1 MKQNLLNE
9 ILNQSI
15 TREES
20 KIEENL
26 RSSYETLIVKV
37 DNFIFLMIFLWIL
50 QKRSL
55 IAENPNIFKDIF
67 QKISKS
73 QNNYSN
79 EEELTNNQPCSLS
92 DSSGFS
98 KFISKLISTIIFPCN
113 KGNNQKEKKEQGD
126 RNRSKKHKRNP
137 IHLFDSIYVRI
148 DPSLFDN
155 FENQIIPFSIIEN
168 LKDSIF
174 FVNEQK
180 DEKSSK
186 NEVFSQNSF
195 HVAIFSACETFEL
208 KWGNI
213 TQTDLGFLFER
224 FLQNETK
231 QQTGAYYTPAYI
243 CEDIALKLFLR
254 SVIHPIIKHLPNF
267 NQYSKKSSFSSK
279 IAHFN
284 IENEVFDLIS
294 LKYFILSLDI
304 ETGYTLIRQ
313 IHQKILKLRILDP
326 AVGTG
331 DFLIAMDNILFCFYK
346 EIWDICK
353 NRQYIDILS
362 IYLEKQRKFDL
373 ISLKSFSEA
382 IYFFR
387 KYEIFPKMLY
397 GVDINPRSCRITKW
411 RLYLKVVS
419 QIPEQMIKNQKIH
432 LIPMNIHSG
441 NSLIGWDSWYDLDRF
456 LNGNNLHKINIK
468 IKNEI
473 VKNLLSVHTYLQQ
486 FLEKTEIN
494 QLPQGISALIEI
506 NHISLQDSSRLLNYI
521 VPYFKLIA
529 EFRKNRVFFFEQ
541 YLKKETQQLITNIK
555 YHLQKI
561 LDKLYFELYKSKSN
575 TNNNTLKIFHWILEF
590 PEQFPCPSPFYHPE
604 PTSCFNSGF
613 NLILG
618 NPPYGNLLTSQE
630 KKLLPNYDGL
640 KSEISSL
647 FISKIN
653 RLLKINGSFGLLT
666 SYTICFNKKLSNL
679 RKNLINSFNFL
690 FLATFDRDKC
700 RLFDGMTQSVS
711 ILLAFGHHPIYPKKE
726 GKLYTTQ
733 MFRKLPSLMEFEYQP
748 ANSFL
753 LGDYIGVSFNEPH
766 RVPKIGTSPILE
778 LLTLFKS
785 WTEVIPKNYHSQHK
799 NEKIKIIRK
808 TKLKRRLGDWIKTA
822 IICKDEETKHYIL
835 KQYPERSSDGVWIRI
850 SGNYWYNSWHK
861 PPYCGTQIAFL
872 PLKSPSS
879 SFQAFLLCLINS
891 SLFYT
896 WFRIFSDG
904 RHMNKDILAAFPLPV
919 NFPER
924 LIRFTHLLKKCAEY
938 LMDKLF
944 QHYDSEHRRFN
955 SSQIKDTLNIVDLI
969 LGILLEIP
977 KSLVFYVI
985 NFESSIRG
993 GNQIKHNK
1001 EQLSLLFSE
1010 LECISDQL
1018 MHEDIENKVIQQF
1031 EVLFSKY
1038 NK

>member
-1 MKQNLLNE
+1 
-9 ILNQSI
+9 
-15 TREES
+15 
-20 KIEENL
+20 
-26 RSSYETLIVKV
+26 
-37 DNFIFLMIFLWIL
+37 MI
-50 QKRSL
+50 
-55 IAENPNIFKDIF
+55 
-67 QKISKS
+67 
-73 QNNYSN
+73 
-79 EEELTNNQPCSLS
+79 
-92 DSSGFS
+92 
-98 KFISKLISTIIFPCN
+98 
-113 KGNNQKEKKEQGD
+113 
-126 RNRSKKHKRNP
+126 RSKNQNQNSV
-137 IHLFDSIYVRI
+137 HLFDSIYIRI

-155 FENQIIPFSIIEN
+155 FENQIIPLSIIEN

-174 FVNEQK
+174 FVNE
-180 DEKSSK
+180 EKEVKKYKNKESSP
-186 NEVFSQNSF
+186 NSLP
-195 HVAIFSACETFEL
+195 VAIFSACEIFEH

-213 TQTDLGFLFER
+213 TQTDLGFLFEK

-243 CEDIALKLFLR
+243 CEDIALKLFLH
-254 SVIHPIIKHLPNF
+254 SIIHPTIKELPF
-267 NQYSKKSSFSSK
+267 VNQDSNAPNFSSK
-279 IAHFN
+279 ILNLN

-294 LKYFILSLDI
+294 LKSFILGLDN

-313 IHQKILKLRILDP
+313 IYQKTLKFRILDP

-331 DFLIAMDNILFCFYK
+331 DFLIAMDNILFYFYK

-353 NRQYIDILS
+353 NRQYIDIFS
-362 IYLEKQRKFDL
+362 IYLENHRKFNL
-373 ISLKSFSEA
+373 FSLESFSEA

-411 RLYLKVVS
+411 RLYLKIIS
-419 QIPEQMIKNQKIH
+419 QIPKQLIKNQKTY

-441 NSLIGWDSWYDLDRF
+441 NSLIGWDSWYDLDCF
-456 LNGNNLHKINIK
+456 LNGNSLHKINIK
-468 IKNEI
+468 LKNEI
-473 VKNLLSVHTYLQQ
+473 VKNLLTVNTHLQQ
-486 FLEKTEIN
+486 FLEKTGTN
-494 QLPQGISALIEI
+494 QLPQGISALIKI

-521 VPYFKLIA
+521 VPHFKLIA
-529 EFRKNRVFFFEQ
+529 EFRKNRIFFLKQ
-541 YLKKETQQLITNIK
+541 YRKTETQQVITNVK

-561 LDKLYFELYKSKSN
+561 LDTLYFLKYSGEKSNLTIQNKSKPLKSKQIISKSPQYEQFITKNN
-575 TNNNTLKIFHWILEF
+575 TNNNFIKIFHWILEF
-590 PEQFPCPSPFYHPE
+590 PEIFPCPSPLYHPE
-604 PTSCFNSGF
+604 LISCFNSGF

-618 NPPYGNLLTSQE
+618 NPPYGNLLSSQE

-653 RLLKINGSFGLLT
+653 RLLRINGSFGLLT
-666 SYTICFNKKLSNL
+666 SYTICFNKKLSKL

-690 FLATFDRDKC
+690 FIATFDRDKC

-711 ILLAFGHHPIYPKKE
+711 ILLAYGHHPIYPKKE

-733 MFRKLPSLMEFEYQP
+733 MFRKLPSLMELEYQP

-785 WTEVIPKNYHSQHK
+785 WTEVIPKYDNSQHK
-799 NEKIKIIRK
+799 NEKIDIIRK
-808 TKLKRRLGDWIKTA
+808 TKLKMRLGNWIKTA
-822 IICKDEETKHYIL
+822 IICKDEEKRHYIL

-919 NFPER
+919 NFSER
-924 LIRFTHLLKKCAEY
+924 LIRFTPLLKKCAEY
-938 LMDKLF
+938 LMNKLF
-944 QHYDSEHRRFN
+944 QHYDSERRRFN

-969 LGILLEIP
+969 LGILLKIP
-977 KSLVFYVI
+977 KSLVFYVL

-993 GNQIKHNK
+993 RNQTKHNK
-1001 EQLSLLFSE
+1001 EQLSHLFSE
-1010 LECISDQL
+1010 LKDISDQL
-1018 MHEDIENKVIQQF
+1018 MRGDTENKVIQQF
-1031 EVLFSKY
+1031 EVLFNKY
-1038 NK
+1038 DK